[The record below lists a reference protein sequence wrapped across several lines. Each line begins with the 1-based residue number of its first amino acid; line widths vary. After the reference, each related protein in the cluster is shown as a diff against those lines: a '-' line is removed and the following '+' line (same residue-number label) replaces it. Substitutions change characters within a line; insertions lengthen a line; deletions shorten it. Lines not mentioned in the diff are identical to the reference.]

1 LNSEARKQTY
11 DSFERLVELPML
23 VLAFL
28 MVPLLLAPE
37 LFKLSPELK
46 ETFFVLDAFI
56 WAAFALELVIKTY
69 LSEKR
74 GEYLVRH
81 WYDVLIVVVP
91 FLRPLRIVRSIRLL
105 RLLRGA
111 RLLSFAMHFVH
122 SAQKVVD
129 RHGIKY
135 ALLAGALLYFAA
147 AGLALL
153 FERDGG
159 NIRTLDDAL
168 WWAAATITTVG
179 YGDRFPITTEGRAI
193 AVFLMF
199 LGISLFSLVTASV
212 AALFV
217 LPEQQ
222 KEEATLEDVLKRLSE
237 LEALI
242 IAQGNGVAASA
253 NGGAG
258 TNGVASPLPDPLQE
272 GEGTRSTVTENER
285 ARIHEE
291 IDAPTS

>member
-1 LNSEARKQTY
+1 MLIVKPGARYKLNSEARKQTY

-37 LFKLSPELK
+37 LFDLSPELK

-69 LSEKR
+69 LSER
-74 GEYLVRH
+74 RTDYLLRH
-81 WYDVLIVVVP
+81 WYDVVIVLVP
-91 FLRPLRIVRSIRLL
+91 FLRPLRIVRSVRVL

-111 RLLSFAMHFVH
+111 RLLSFSMHFVH
-122 SAQKVVD
+122 AAQKVVD

-135 ALLAGALLYFAA
+135 ALMAGALLFLAA

-153 FERDGG
+153 FEREDG

-179 YGDRFPITTEGRAI
+179 YGDRYPVTTEGRAI

-199 LGISLFSLVTASV
+199 LGISLFSLITASV

-217 LPEQQ
+217 LPEQK
-222 KEEATLEDVLKRLSE
+222 KEEATLEDVLQRLAD
-237 LEALI
+237 LEALL
-242 IAQGNGVAASA
+242 IAQRDGLAPN
-253 NGGAG
+253 
-258 TNGVASPLPDPLQE
+258 TNGETAQRVTVPQPSD
-272 GEGTRSTVTENER
+272 GERTINAV
-285 ARIHEE
+285 EE
-291 IDAPTS
+291 IDATTS